1 MIKVQPY
8 QSVCLLRSCGT
19 DGSRE
24 RFVRV
29 LYGKV
34 CSEAVRHENHAGLK
48 LLSLRQKQ
56 RLSPGSYGIS
66 YKPWTWQRQP
76 ERKSCDT
83 VRKSRLFACALPWWE
98 QPEQYRRRR
107 LTELL
112 RW

>member
-56 RLSPGSYGIS
+56 QLSPGSYGIS
-66 YKPWTWQRQP
+66 YKLGLGSGNRSGRVVT
-76 ERKSCDT
+76 
-83 VRKSRLFACALPWWE
+83 LFASHAFLHVLCHGGSSLSS
-98 QPEQYRRRR
+98 
-107 LTELL
+107 TEGAG
-112 RW
+112 